1 MPDTIKLTHNVFVR
15 YDIEVL
21 TGLSIGGSDTGI
33 QIGGV
38 DKVVIRNPFN
48 DEPYIPG
55 SSLRG
60 KIRSLL
66 EKALGLPLN
75 TSIGAN
81 VHIHSAKTKQ
91 DYDDSPVCQLFGV
104 TGEKDWSR
112 PSRVLVRDTRLSEPT
127 REAMNT
133 RRMDLPY
140 TEVKM
145 EVAIDRITSAA
156 NPRSLERVP
165 AGAVFGPGQMV
176 YSIYQGDN
184 LSLFNYLLVGM
195 QLVEDSALG
204 GAGSRGSG
212 QIRFVD
218 IQFSYRA
225 TTDENGKLAYGQEVQ
240 TSTFDTLAN
249 IDLNWGLP
257 RLLDSGA

>member
-91 DYDDSPVCQLFGV
+91 DYDDSPVTPKSWQ
-104 TGEKDWSR
+104 TGESSDRKS
-112 PSRVLVRDTRLSEPT
+112 TRLNS
-127 REAMNT
+127 
-133 RRMDLPY
+133 
-140 TEVKM
+140 
-145 EVAIDRITSAA
+145 SH
-156 NPRSLERVP
+156 
-165 AGAVFGPGQMV
+165 
-176 YSIYQGDN
+176 
-184 LSLFNYLLVGM
+184 
-195 QLVEDSALG
+195 
-204 GAGSRGSG
+204 
-212 QIRFVD
+212 
-218 IQFSYRA
+218 
-225 TTDENGKLAYGQEVQ
+225 
-240 TSTFDTLAN
+240 
-249 IDLNWGLP
+249 
-257 RLLDSGA
+257 